1 MGKDYY
7 ETLGVSRDASQEEVK
22 KAYRS
27 LAKKYHPDVS
37 EEPKEVA
44 EAKFK
49 EISEAYEVLSD
60 PQKKETYDRYGSDA
74 VNQQFSGGG
83 FSWDD
88 FTHAEDISDIFGD
101 IFGDMFG
108 GFGGGRNSGRRGP
121 QKGASLRMDI
131 EISLLEALQGKTKKV
146 EVPHTVV
153 CKTCDGTGAK
163 DGKTVTCTKCNG
175 SGQTRTVRQ
184 TMFGNMVS
192 VSDCPKC
199 RGSGRSFEESC
210 PECRGSGST
219 QKVTKA
225 DVTIPKGI
233 GDGSTLT
240 LKGLGNASPDGG
252 PSGDLYVMIHIKPD
266 DVFERD
272 GPNLWTGITTTY
284 SKLVLGG
291 EEEVRTLEGEKVLLK
306 IPKGTQVGSVLRLS
320 GKGMPRI
327 LGSMSRGDMMVR
339 IKMDVPKKVSKEET
353 ELLKKLDERAG
364 PKKTRQSFR
373 DRFK

>member
-7 ETLGVSRDASQEEVK
+7 ETLGVSKDASPEEVK

-37 EEPKEVA
+37 KEPKEVA

-108 GFGGGRNSGRRGP
+108 GFGGRSSGRRGP

-131 EISLLEALQGKTKKV
+131 EISLLEALKGKTEKV

-153 CKTCDGTGAK
+153 CKACDGTGAK

-199 RGSGRSFEESC
+199 RGSGKSFEESC
-210 PECRGSGST
+210 SECRGSGNT

-240 LKGLGNASPDGG
+240 LKGLGNASSDGG

-320 GKGMPRI
+320 GKGMPRA